1 MSVIFLKSLFLL
13 FQKSISSSREQGETK
28 EVEQRMIIF
37 LTFTLYI
44 DTRKYPYLFFFFL
57 ISFNF
62 GLVILCIMLL
72 CPSQSALLTLAGLLS
87 PIGILMLFQEE
98 GALHPK
104 CL

>member
-44 DTRKYPYLFFFFL
+44 DTHKYPYLFFFF
-57 ISFNF
+57 
-62 GLVILCIMLL
+62 
-72 CPSQSALLTLAGLLS
+72 
-87 PIGILMLFQEE
+87 
-98 GALHPK
+98 
-104 CL
+104 